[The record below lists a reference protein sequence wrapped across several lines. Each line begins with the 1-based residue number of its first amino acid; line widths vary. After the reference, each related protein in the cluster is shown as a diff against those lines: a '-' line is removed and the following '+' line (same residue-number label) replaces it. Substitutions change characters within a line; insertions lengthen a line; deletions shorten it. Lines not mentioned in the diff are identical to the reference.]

1 MNALLKQLDKLANV
15 IDRLNEWFGRL
26 TAWLVVAL
34 VLLVC
39 YDVGMRYLF
48 QAGSVA
54 LQELE
59 WHIFALIFL
68 LGAANTLKHDEHVRV
83 DVFYQSKWM
92 TRRRQAMVNLLG
104 CLFMLLPFCV
114 LMIISAVPFVEM
126 SFGWAESSP
135 DPGGLPYRW
144 LLKAI
149 IPAGFVLLALQGLSL
164 SIRSLQTIFKPEA
177 STQEAQ

>member
-1 MNALLKQLDKLANV
+1 MNALLQQLDKLAGV
-15 IDRLNEWFGRL
+15 IDQLNEWIGRL
-26 TAWLVVAL
+26 TGWLVVAL

-48 QAGSVA
+48 QAGSVG
-54 LQELE
+54 LQEME

-68 LGAANTLKHDEHVRV
+68 LGAAYTLKHDEHVRV
-83 DVFYQSKWM
+83 DVLYQSRRM
-92 TRRRQAMVNLLG
+92 TARRQAMVNLFG

-126 SFGWAESSP
+126 SYGWAESSP

-144 LLKAI
+144 LLKAM
-149 IPAGFVLLALQGLSL
+149 IPVGFVLLTLQGLAL
-164 SIRSLQTIFKPEA
+164 SIRSLQIILKPEA
-177 STQEAQ
+177 SEQGTQ